1 MAQTKTKQPTK
12 QPEDSS
18 QVAYQGIR
26 RMIYTRELVPGQKI
40 AYRDLAEKL
49 SLSPTPI
56 IQALK
61 RLELLGFVCH
71 EPNRGFYM
79 SPFSLKEIEEI
90 YEMRELIEPSLV
102 ADAVRNI
109 DKKGL
114 ADLKA
119 ALEAHLSAER
129 DFYLKE
135 RLFKNREFHLTL
147 ASLFEEG
154 DTDTHTPQPLRHPLS
169 QVQRPPEVIAGRDG
183 PGTSGDIRR
192 RCPAEHG
199 PGADGAEEPCHECE
213 GAGVVERPQDARR
226 TGTFRIL
233 GTRAVS
239 NFNQRRQS
247 SWASRRKTNTLNH

>member
-49 SLSPTPI
+49 GLSPTPI

-90 YEMRELIEPSLV
+90 YELRELIEPSLV

-147 ASLFEEG
+147 ASLSKKETQIRILHNLFELLPE
-154 DTDTHTPQPLRHPLS
+154 
-169 QVQRPPEVIAGRDG
+169 EVIRLV
-183 PGTSGDIRR
+183 P
-192 RCPAEHG
+192 
-199 PGADGAEEPCHECE
+199 
-213 GAGVVERPQDARR
+213 
-226 TGTFRIL
+226 
-233 GTRAVS
+233 
-239 NFNQRRQS
+239 
-247 SWASRRKTNTLNH
+247 

>member
-1 MAQTKTKQPTK
+1 MAQKKTKQPK
-12 QPEDSS
+12 QTEDSS

-26 RMIYTRELVPGQKI
+26 RMIYAKELVPGQKI

-49 SLSPTPI
+49 DLSPTPI

-90 YEMRELIEPSLV
+90 YEMRELIEPSLL
-102 ADAVRNI
+102 ASTIQNI

-114 ADLKA
+114 AELKS

-147 ASLFEEG
+147 ASLSKKE
-154 DTDTHTPQPLRHPLS
+154 TQ
-169 QVQRPPEVIAGRDG
+169 I
-183 PGTSGDIRR
+183 
-192 RCPAEHG
+192 
-199 PGADGAEEPCHECE
+199 
-213 GAGVVERPQDARR
+213 
-226 TGTFRIL
+226 RIL
-233 GTRAVS
+233 RNLFDILFLKYSNLPRSSLVATDQEHQEIYDAVALRSMDRAQAVLK
-239 NFNQRRQS
+239 NHITNVKVQVLS
-247 SWASRRKTNTLNH
+247 SVRKMLAEQERSEF